1 MGGTV
6 RHLGPVR
13 FEIAAP
19 REVVFE
25 VIDPVVGE
33 GSVLPASRPFGGVV

>member
-19 REVVFE
+19 GKVVFE
-25 VIDPVVGE
+25 VIVTPLWV
-33 GSVLPASRPFGGVV
+33 